1 MVVIGCDTCC
11 TQFLRIA
18 FNALSRTAVDDRRS
32 GDCLKDMADIGRPV
46 SDLSQ
51 FVVGL
56 AHDKGQVGTFESR
69 MKHLVAF
76 AEMQLLTNVS
86 YDSGSG

>member
-18 FNALSRTAVDDRRS
+18 FNALSRTAVDNRRPRN
-32 GDCLKDMADIGRPV
+32 GLENMA
-46 SDLSQ
+46 DLSQ